1 MSHWTVLCGAGD
13 PGGGVA
19 SASTCAVGMR
29 RAGLS
34 RSSYDRTLTVFSPE
48 GRLYQVEYAFKAIT
62 GSGHTSLAIRG
73 PECSVVITQKK
84 VPPALMHLGNVVVQD
99 KLLDPESI
107 THVFNITPGIG
118 CVMTGR
124 TADARSQVQ
133 RAISEASQFRY
144 KYGYEITP
152 DLLAKRIAN
161 INQVY
166 TQRAAMRPLG
176 ISMIIIGVDPD
187 LGPQIFKLDPAGY
200 YVGFHA
206 TAAGQK
212 QQEATNLLEK
222 GFKKGFKFESKED
235 VVEVALSTLST
246 VLATDLKAGEVE
258 IGIAETGKV
267 EGRSTFRKLS
277 TQEIDEHLQ
286 RLGEKD

>member
-1 MSHWTVLCGAGD
+1 MRT
-13 PGGGVA
+13 GGQ
-19 SASTCAVGMR
+19 TM
-29 RAGLS
+29 S

-73 PECSVVITQKK
+73 AGVSVVITQKK
-84 VPPALMHLGNVVVQD
+84 VPD

-107 THVFNITPGIG
+107 THVFNITPSIG

-176 ISMIIIGVDPD
+176 ISMIIVGIDPE

-212 QQEATNLLEK
+212 QQEAINALEK
-222 GFKKGFKFESKED
+222 GYKKGWKFDEGAND
-235 VVEVALSTLST
+235 VVELALQTLST

-258 IGIAETGKV
+258 VGIAEPSKA
-267 EGRSTFRKLS
+267 EGRSLFRKLS